1 MRTLKG
7 NKNKHLEP
15 NEYEHTTDQSLW
27 NAAKAVPTGKFITK
41 KNIYNRI
48 KKRSPIS
55 HLGSH
60 FKKLENK
67 YQNRSEIS
75 KMTE

>member
-27 NAAKAVPTGKFITK
+27 NAATTVPTGKFITHK
-41 KNIYNRI
+41 KYLQQN
-48 KKRSPIS
+48 KEKIS
-55 HLGSH
+55 
-60 FKKLENK
+60 N
-67 YQNRSEIS
+67 
-75 KMTE
+75 

>member
-1 MRTLKG
+1 MNMNIQPIKVCEMRLKQYPQG
-7 NKNKHLEP
+7 NLSQKIF
-15 NEYEHTTDQSLW
+15 T
-27 NAAKAVPTGKFITK
+27 I
-41 KNIYNRI
+41 RI

-55 HLGSH
+55 NLNSH

-67 YQNRSEIS
+67 DQNRSEIS

>member
-7 NKNKHLEP
+7 NKNIHLEP

-27 NAAKAVPTGKFITK
+27 NATKVVPTGKFIT

-55 HLGSH
+55 NLNSH

-67 YQNRSEIS
+67 DQNRSELS

>member
-1 MRTLKG
+1 MNIQPIKVCEMQLKQYPQG
-7 NKNKHLEP
+7 NLS
-15 NEYEHTTDQSLW
+15 Q
-27 NAAKAVPTGKFITK
+27 

-55 HLGSH
+55 NLNSH

-67 YQNRSEIS
+67 DQNRSEIS